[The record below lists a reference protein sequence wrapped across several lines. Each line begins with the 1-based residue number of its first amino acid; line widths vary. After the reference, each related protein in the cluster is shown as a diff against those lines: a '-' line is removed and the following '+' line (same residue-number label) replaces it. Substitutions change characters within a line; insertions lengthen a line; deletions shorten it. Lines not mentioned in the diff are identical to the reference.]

1 MASTSKEK
9 KIKKKEKQQ
18 EIQSK
23 SLGNFH
29 NLQLLCKAD
38 DRQKKTLQKIIKQKP
53 DLAKSLNIYAD
64 GVRYYIARQ
73 QQRDK
78 LLAGKESPLIDIT
91 EEQVQI
97 PVLPSITNRQIVRQY
112 KQDQLNPK
120 NLSES
125 LEKAYKR
132 QNHSNN
138 YTPLA
143 NRQRNNIIQSQNPA
157 LKINR
162 EKELPKL
169 KFNYY
174 IGPGN
179 NGELVKRILQ
189 KREQFWS
196 SVPQQFQYKHFI
208 WQQSY
213 FGMDFNKLQ
222 GSDSQYTRMMYNFF
236 EFHKNITSKS
246 GLSISLLQYFNNI
259 EKTFD
264 VIPLVFIINFKNS
277 DWMKDVQQFTEFYCN
292 NNPLP
297 QTSMKINL
305 DFDFYVSN
313 LPANKVNYNGIKT
326 YKMQE
331 TLSNKTQYLW
341 LLKPAD
347 WNRGEGVH
355 VFNTLEEVETL
366 IKSYY
371 YGKGNYECKEFVI
384 QKYIER
390 PLLLGGRKFDIRCWV
405 LITHEMHYFLFK
417 EAYIRTSGA
426 TFSLENKDRY
436 IHLTNNA
443 VQKNAQNYGQFEDGN
458 QLSLKRFQKQLD
470 EQETKYDFRKDGWP
484 KIKEI
489 VKLTLNSTK
498 LNKRNRKYGMQ
509 ILGYDFMIDENL
521 KLWLIEVNANPCIE
535 ESSNLLKMLI
545 PRMLDDAFIL
555 TIDKVFTPEVDFKMQ
570 QPKFKV
576 DEYDD
581 QENMWEQLG
590 VCG

>member
-1 MASTSKEK
+1 MASATKVK
-9 KIKKKEKQQ
+9 RIKRQKKEEQ
-18 EIQSK
+18 IQSK
-23 SLGNFH
+23 SLGNFQ
-29 NLQLLCKAD
+29 NLELLCKTD

-78 LLAGKESPLIDIT
+78 LLAGKETPLVDVT
-91 EEQVQI
+91 EEQLQI
-97 PVLPSITNRQIVRQY
+97 QVLPSITNRQIARQF
-112 KQDQLNPK
+112 KQDPLNPRK
-120 NLSES
+120 LSES
-125 LEKAYKR
+125 LEKTNKKY
-132 QNHSNN
+132 NNSHN
-138 YTPLA
+138 YTPFA
-143 NRQRNNIIQSQNPA
+143 KRQRVSILSQNPP
-157 LKINR
+157 LKVNR

-189 KREQFWS
+189 RREQYWS
-196 SVPQQFQYKHFI
+196 AVPQQFQYKHFI

-213 FGMDFNKLQ
+213 FGMDFNRLQ
-222 GSDSQYTRMMYNFF
+222 ASDSLFTRVMFNFF

-246 GLSISLLQYFNNI
+246 GLSISLLQYYNNI
-259 EKTFD
+259 ERTFD
-264 VIPLVFIINFKNS
+264 VIPLVFIINFKSS

-297 QTSMKINL
+297 QTSLKTKL

-313 LPANKVNYNGIKT
+313 LAPNKINYNGIKT
-326 YKMQE
+326 YKMAE
-331 TLSNKTQYLW
+331 TLTNKNQYLW
-341 LLKPAD
+341 LLKPSD

-355 VFNTLEEVETL
+355 VFNTLEEVEGL

-371 YGKGNYECKEFVI
+371 NGKGNYECKEFVI

-405 LITHEMHYFLFK
+405 LINHDMQFFLFK

-426 TFSLENKDRY
+426 IFSLENKDRY

-458 QLSLKRFQKQLD
+458 QLSLKRFQQQLD
-470 EQETKYDFRKDGWP
+470 QQEKKYDFRKQGWP

-489 VKLTLNSTK
+489 VKLTLNSTR

-545 PRMLDDAFIL
+545 PRMLDDAFKL
-555 TIDKVFTPEVDFKMQ
+555 TIDKIFTPEIDFGIQ
-570 QPKFKV
+570 QQKLKV
-576 DEYDD
+576 DDYDD
-581 QENMWEQLG
+581 SENMWELLG
-590 VCG
+590 MC